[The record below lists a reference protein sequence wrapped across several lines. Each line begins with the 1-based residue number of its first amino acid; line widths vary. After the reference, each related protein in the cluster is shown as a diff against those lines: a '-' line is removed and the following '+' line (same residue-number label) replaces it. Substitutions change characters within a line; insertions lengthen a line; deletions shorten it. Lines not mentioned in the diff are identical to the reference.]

1 MDAGLRKPRK
11 EKYPK
16 RPTEEQIRRNVQTA
30 RCFIPS
36 EKDVTKSEF
45 FVLFIVLSYYF
56 FFSSFL
62 MQGQHFREVVCKQLD
77 NFAVVRMREGKIFS
91 RAMVI
96 FQKAL
101 LMIFLI
107 ILLQETKQVFV
118 TMAILNSY
126 SSRTRRI

>member
-1 MDAGLRKPRK
+1 MFKLLDALSPLRKMSPK
-11 EKYPK
+11 VNFLFCLLFYPI
-16 RPTEEQIRRNVQTA
+16 T
-30 RCFIPS
+30 
-36 EKDVTKSEF
+36 
-45 FVLFIVLSYYF
+45 F

-62 MQGQHFREVVCKQLD
+62 MQGRHFREVVCKQLE

-126 SSRTRRI
+126 CSRTRRI